1 MDFKEKFRFKNV
13 KLSSKQENNIKSN
26 WLLILGGLKEFKKQN
41 KINELNKYGIIHMV
55 RQIDGYHYYAITQK
69 LFILLENELP
79 EEELNILKKDTGF
92 TMNSSLRT
100 KFNKFLKQKN
110 VKDSIQIEHLNGGVK
125 TLVERIIDTE
135 LSLNKIKE
143 LHREHTLC
151 CYKLK
156 SESEINEGTNL
167 SEINLALKQ

>member
-1 MDFKEKFRFKNV
+1 MDIKEKFRFKDV
-13 KLSSKQENNIKSN
+13 KLSSKQENNIESN

-41 KINELNKYGIIHMV
+41 KFKELNKYGIIHMV

-69 LFILLENELP
+69 LFILLENELQ
-79 EEELNILKKDTGF
+79 EEIDIVKTGKGF
-92 TMNSSLRT
+92 SMNSNLRT

-125 TLVERIIDTE
+125 TLVERIINTE
-135 LSLNKIKE
+135 LSLTKIKE
-143 LHREHTLC
+143 LHRKHTLC

-156 SESEINEGTNL
+156 SESEINEDTNL
-167 SEINLALKQ
+167 SDINLAFKQ